1 MLAFVCIVW
10 KSFDLYISE
19 QRRKHDSAE
28 REKELEYDSAERE
41 KDRELQREIMKA
53 KQKKENKA
61 EPK

>member
-1 MLAFVCIVW
+1 VRKYIWPIILLAFVCIVW
-10 KSFDLYISE
+10 KSFDFYICE
-19 QRRKHDSAE
+19 QRRKH
-28 REKELEYDSAERE
+28 DSAERE